1 MKKFFWQSFVI
12 LALSL
17 VIGLAYNQFS
27 KAPLPLFETYDAH
40 KVDLIL
46 NNKTGSEAPG
56 ETKIPEFDEIDAET
70 LQSLVEAETAVL
82 LDARPP
88 EDFQQG
94 YIPCATSL
102 PISNFK
108 ETYDTVSHLL
118 SEDKIIICYCEG
130 FNCTDS
136 SMLAMEL
143 YKEGFKDIFVYK
155 GGIEEWQQLGF
166 PMQTPQDRE
175 VN

>member
-27 KAPLPLFETYDAH
+27 KTPLPLFETYDAH

-46 NNKTGSEAPG
+46 NNKTGSDTPG
-56 ETKIPEFDEIDAET
+56 ETKIPEFGEIDAET
-70 LQSLVEAETAVL
+70 LQSLVEAEAAVL

-88 EDFQQG
+88 GDFQQG

-102 PISNFK
+102 PISKFK

-118 SEDKIIICYCEG
+118 SEDKTIICYCEG

-143 YKEGFKDIFVYK
+143 YKKGFKDIFVYK